1 MNIAEIEM
9 QLPARL
15 RRFRQVARTGYW
27 MMTPHKNPARI
38 AFIRQLAANN
48 EQLLGLNAELAAKT
62 EQLNQQNAALAA
74 KTEQLSQHNA
84 ALAAKTEQ
92 LNQQNAALAAKAE
105 QLSEQNAGLA
115 AKVEQLGQHNAE
127 FAAKA
132 ERLNEQNAERVARI
146 EQLSKHCGLD
156 RPLAFMHVPKTAGAA
171 LTHSLIEALP
181 ATVCVNCYDRGFF
194 GALGSCEII
203 LPPADHAVF
212 DALPAADEVIDFVAG
227 HITYSTLVQGR
238 PAARLMTVLREPR
251 SRILSLWIFY
261 RSQSDETVS
270 RLAGFGRVVRL
281 ARRPLIEF
289 LNHPEA
295 ACHTDNKYVRM
306 LLWPHPLIPD
316 DGFIDEASGER
327 LVCEAG

>member
-1 MNIAEIEM
+1 MNTAEIEM

-15 RRFRQVARTGYW
+15 RHFRQVARAGYW
-27 MMTPHKNPARI
+27 MMTPYKNPARI
-38 AFIRQLAANN
+38 AFIRQLASNN
-48 EQLLGLNAELAAKT
+48 DRLLGLNAELAAKTEQLSERSADLAAKTEQLGHRNAELAAKT

-74 KTEQLSQHNA
+74 KTEQLS
-84 ALAAKTEQ
+84 
-92 LNQQNAALAAKAE
+92 
-105 QLSEQNAGLA
+105 
-115 AKVEQLGQHNAE
+115 QHNAE

-227 HITYSTLVQGR
+227 HITYST
-238 PAARLMTVLREPR
+238 
-251 SRILSLWIFY
+251 
-261 RSQSDETVS
+261 
-270 RLAGFGRVVRL
+270 
-281 ARRPLIEF
+281 
-289 LNHPEA
+289 
-295 ACHTDNKYVRM
+295 
-306 LLWPHPLIPD
+306 
-316 DGFIDEASGER
+316 
-327 LVCEAG
+327 